1 MDDEYLKVSD
11 IVKRLQ
17 VTRQAVYNWIGEG
30 RLKAIK
36 VGRSLRIS
44 RSSLEAFIQPVQPG
58 DQIVDEEESGNWALA
73 LMAA

>member
-11 IVKRLQ
+11 IVERLK
-17 VTRQAVYNWIGEG
+17 VTRQAVYNWIAEG

-36 VGRSLRIS
+36 VGRSLRVS

-58 DQIVDEEESGNWALA
+58 DQIVDEDESGHWALA
-73 LMAA
+73 LMTT